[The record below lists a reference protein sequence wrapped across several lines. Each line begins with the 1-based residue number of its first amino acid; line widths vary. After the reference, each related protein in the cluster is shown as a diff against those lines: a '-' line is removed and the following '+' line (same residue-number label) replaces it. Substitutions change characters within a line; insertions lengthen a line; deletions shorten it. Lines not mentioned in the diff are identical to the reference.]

1 MSEVTEQLDAGAG
14 RNIAMR
20 DLSLPAPSPLGGS
33 SDRPAAPPVR
43 LIRSKEPNRVAQAL
57 QELFR
62 YRELAFF
69 LAWRDV
75 KVRYK
80 QAVLGILWAVIQ
92 PVLTMVVFTLLF
104 GKLANLPND
113 GLPPAIFYLS
123 GLVPWLYFSST
134 ITNVSMSLVGNAE
147 MLTKIYF
154 PRILLPIAVAGGN
167 LVDLAIGSTI
177 VAVMAVSF
185 GVMPSLSW
193 LLWPVLMVPLLML
206 SLSIG
211 MVLAA
216 LNVKYRDIRY
226 VVPFTL
232 QLWLFATPI
241 VYPAGMVPERYRA
254 LLGLNPL
261 SGLVEAFR
269 HSLDPA
275 TAPHWGLLFASLA
288 ATAILFVGAVVFFTR
303 TERAFADYV

>member
-1 MSEVTEQLDAGAG
+1 
-14 RNIAMR
+14 MR
-20 DLSLPAPSPLGGS
+20 DLSLPAPSPLSGGS
-33 SDRPAAPPVR
+33 KREAAPPVR
-43 LIRSKEPNRVAQAL
+43 LVRSNEPNKIVRAL

-80 QAVLGILWAVIQ
+80 QAILGILWAVIQ

-113 GLPPAIFYLS
+113 GMPPAIFYLS

-134 ITNVSMSLVGNAE
+134 ITNVSMSLVSNAE

-154 PRILLPIAVAGGN
+154 PRLLLPIAVAGGN
-167 LVDLAIGSTI
+167 LVDFFIGSAI
-177 VAVMAVSF
+177 AAAMAVAF
-185 GVMPSLSW
+185 GVMPAVSW
-193 LLWPVLMVPLLML
+193 LLWPVLMVPLLVL

-241 VYPAGMVPERYRA
+241 VYPVSLVPERYRA
-254 LLGLNPL
+254 LLALNPL

-275 TAPHWGLLFASLA
+275 TTLHWDLLIASIA
-288 ATAILFVGAVVFFTR
+288 VTAVLFVGAIVFFAR
-303 TERAFADYV
+303 SERAFADYV

>member
-1 MSEVTEQLDAGAG
+1 MP
-14 RNIAMR
+14 
-20 DLSLPAPSPLGGS
+20 DLSLPAPSSLAGS
-33 SDRPAAPPVR
+33 SDGHLAPPVR
-43 LIRSKEPNRVAQAL
+43 LIRSREPNKIVRVL

-134 ITNVSMSLVGNAE
+134 ITNVSMSLVSNAE

-167 LVDLAIGSTI
+167 LVDLAIGSAI

-185 GVMPSLSW
+185 GVMPTVSW
-193 LLWPVLMVPLLML
+193 LLWPVLMVPLLVL
-206 SLSIG
+206 ALSIG

-241 VYPAGMVPERYRA
+241 VYPADMVPERYRT

-275 TAPHWGLLFASLA
+275 TTPHWNLLFASLA
-288 ATAILFVGAVVFFTR
+288 ATAILFVGAIVFFTR
-303 TERAFADYV
+303 SERAFADYV

>member
-1 MSEVTEQLDAGAG
+1 MDPGQDITMQ
-14 RNIAMR
+14 N
-20 DLSLPAPSPLGGS
+20 LSLPAPSPLGAS
-33 SDRPAAPPVR
+33 SDRDRKSAVSERLVR
-43 LIRSKEPNRVAQAL
+43 SNEPNKITRAL
-57 QELFR
+57 EELYR

-104 GKLANLPND
+104 GKLAGLGSD
-113 GLPPAIFYLS
+113 GLPPSIFYLS

-134 ITNVSMSLVGNAE
+134 ITNASMSLVGNAD

-154 PRILLPIAVAGGN
+154 PRMLLPIAVAGGN
-167 LVDLAIGSTI
+167 LIDLAIGTGI
-177 VAVMAVSF
+177 LLVMALIL
-185 GVMPSLSW
+185 GVAPALSW
-193 LLWPVLMVPLLML
+193 LLWPLLVVPLAIL
-206 SLSIG
+206 SVSIG

-226 VVPFTL
+226 VVPFTI

-241 VYPAGMVPERYRA
+241 VYPVSLVPEHYRP
-254 LLGLNPL
+254 LLALNPL
-261 SGLVEAFR
+261 TGFIEVFR

-275 TAPHWGLLFASLA
+275 TPLHWELLLSSISMTIVLFAA
-288 ATAILFVGAVVFFTR
+288 AVAFFTR
-303 TERAFADYV
+303 SERAFADHV

>member
-1 MSEVTEQLDAGAG
+1 
-14 RNIAMR
+14 MR
-20 DLSLPAPSPLGGS
+20 DVSVPVPSSLSAS
-33 SDRPAAPPVR
+33 SDRDRQAAAPVR
-43 LIRSKEPNRVAQAL
+43 LIRSTDTNKIVRAL
-57 QELFR
+57 HELYS

-92 PVLTMVVFTLLF
+92 PVFTMVVFTVLF
-104 GKLANLPND
+104 GKWASLPSD

-134 ITNVSMSLVGNAE
+134 MTNASMSLVGNAD

-154 PRILLPIAVAGGN
+154 PRMLLPISVAGGN
-167 LVDLAIGSTI
+167 LVDFFIGSVI
-177 VAVMAVSF
+177 VMVMAVGF
-185 GVMPSLSW
+185 GVMPALSW
-193 LLWPVLMVPLLML
+193 LLWPLLLVPLLVL

-211 MVLAA
+211 MVFGA

-226 VVPFTL
+226 VVPFIT

-241 VYPAGMVPERYRA
+241 VYPVSLVPERYRT

-261 SGLVEAFR
+261 SGFIEAFR
-269 HSLDPA
+269 HSVDP
-275 TAPHWGLLFASLA
+275 TAPLHGDLLLASL
-288 ATAILFVGAVVFFTR
+288 TTTTVLFVGAVMFFAR
-303 TERAFADYV
+303 SERAFADHV

>member
-1 MSEVTEQLDAGAG
+1 MP
-14 RNIAMR
+14 
-20 DLSLPAPSPLGGS
+20 DLSLPAPSPFGGS
-33 SDRPAAPPVR
+33 SKRGLVAAPPVR
-43 LIRSKEPNRVAQAL
+43 LLRSNDSSKINQVF

-92 PVLTMVVFTLLF
+92 PVLTMVVFTVLF
-104 GKLANLPND
+104 GKLANLPHD
-113 GLPPAIFYLS
+113 GLPPAIFYLT

-134 ITNVSMSLVGNAE
+134 MTNASMSLVGNAE

-154 PRILLPIAVAGGN
+154 PRMLLPIAVAGGN
-167 LVDLAIGSTI
+167 LVDFFIGSVI
-177 VAVMAVSF
+177 VMVMAITF
-185 GVMPSLSW
+185 GVMPGMSW
-193 LLWPVLMVPLLML
+193 LLWPLLLVPLLVL

-211 MVLAA
+211 MIMAA

-226 VVPFTL
+226 VVPFTI
-232 QLWLFATPI
+232 QLWLFATPV
-241 VYPAGMVPERYRA
+241 VYPVALVPERYRA

-269 HSLDPA
+269 HSLDP
-275 TAPHWGLLFASLA
+275 TTPLHWDLLLVSFAL
-288 ATAILFVGAVVFFTR
+288 TTVLLVGAVVFFGR
-303 TERAFADYV
+303 SERAFADYV